1 MCNINFKIIKKIA
14 DLTKSLPMPLPE
26 AELLMI
32 RGGTE
37 PDPNPGT
44 KPEKLSGNCGTTNAE
59 RCEKCTNCDKC
70 IICI

>member
-1 MCNINFKIIKKIA
+1 
-14 DLTKSLPMPLPE
+14 MPLPE

-59 RCEKCTNCDKC
+59 KCEKCTNCDKC